1 MKMISDL
8 NEKEIKKILRERAK
22 KIARKKEEAIH
33 LDEIE
38 VLEFFLSSETYAFE
52 TRFVKEVIQLK
63 EVTPLPLTPNFM
75 LGIINVR
82 GALVSVIDLRKF
94 FEIPANALSNLNRVI
109 LLQEGEIVVGVL
121 ADSIGGVWNIDK
133 ESITKTLPTLKG
145 IREDF
150 LLGITPER
158 MVIIDTQKLLG
169 DPKLIIND
177 EI

>member
-1 MKMISDL
+1 MQTEMSQS
-8 NEKEIKKILRERAK
+8 EIKTILRMRAK
-22 KIARKKEEAIH
+22 KLAKKKEAEIH
-33 LDEIE
+33 TDEIE
-38 VLEFFLSSETYAFE
+38 TLQFFLSSETYAIE

-75 LGIINVR
+75 LGIINLR
-82 GALVSVIDLRKF
+82 GSLVSVIDIRKF
-94 FEIPANALSNLNRVI
+94 FDIPSNALSNLNRVI
-109 LLQEGEIVVGVL
+109 LLEEGEIVIGIL
-121 ADSIGGVWNIDK
+121 ADFIGGVINVDKNI
-133 ESITKTLPTLKG
+133 ITKSLPTLKG

-158 MVIIDTQKLLG
+158 MVIIDTQKLLH

>member
-1 MKMISDL
+1 MNFELTKS
-8 NEKEIKKILRERAK
+8 EIKNILRERAK
-22 KIARKKEEAIH
+22 KLAMKKEEKKH
-33 LDEIE
+33 TDEIE
-38 VLEFFLSSETYAFE
+38 VLQFFLSSETYAFE
-52 TRFVKEVIQLK
+52 TKYVKEVIQLK

-94 FEIPANALSNLNRVI
+94 FDIPSNALSNLNRVL

-121 ADSIGGVWNIDK
+121 ADSIGGVINVDK
-133 ESITKTLPTLKG
+133 KNITKTLPTLKG

-158 MVIIDTQKLLG
+158 MVIIDTQKLLS